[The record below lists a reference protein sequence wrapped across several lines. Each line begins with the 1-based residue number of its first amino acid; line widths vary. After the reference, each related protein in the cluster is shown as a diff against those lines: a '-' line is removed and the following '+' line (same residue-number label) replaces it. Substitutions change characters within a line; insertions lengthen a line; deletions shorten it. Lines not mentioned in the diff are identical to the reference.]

1 MKSRPR
7 TFLSVSIP
15 SLTCLLILIVLVT
28 PSAVFAQ
35 GRLQG
40 SVADSL
46 SGETLIGANVYL
58 LGTAFGSATDRE
70 GKYAISR
77 IPDGRYVLRVSY
89 IGYKSRDVDVS
100 VSTDIVRVVNV
111 ALLPDIILGE
121 EVVVTAQVRGQM
133 AAINQQISSNTV
145 VNVVSEERIQELP
158 DVNAAEVIGRM
169 PGVSVLRSGGEANKV
184 VLRGLSD
191 KYSTVTIDGVKIP
204 PTDADS
210 RGVDLST
217 IAQGSL
223 AGIELYK
230 ALTPDLDAD
239 AIAGSVNLVTRKAP
253 SERLIRLD
261 ARGDYNHLMKSYDQY
276 DLAFRFGERFF
287 GEMVGV
293 QLTGNLERRNRSSE
307 RINIDYNQGLDGGKN
322 YEISDFLL
330 EFTNEI
336 RTRHGAGILFDFNTP
351 DSGSVRFHNI
361 YSNTKR
367 NYLEST
373 RNYPFGTGVLITYAA
388 RDREKEINTFNSS
401 LHGDNHLFGLNV
413 TWGIS
418 FAQSVAEFPYDYA
431 IDFLEPSF
439 LDPVTGKRISGMLN
453 TPSIKERPEQLIP
466 FALNNYG
473 VAYVNNAYYR
483 SEENLDKE
491 RTGFL
496 NIARTYTIG
505 NVISGELKGG
515 GKHKYKD
522 RLKESS
528 ELYAPYYLG
537 FWRDYTRM
545 PDGSLQ
551 KKNFRGTWFEP
562 FTVRFDQTGGLSRN
576 PFASDFL
583 NVAPDTRD
591 LYSKYT
597 LAPIVNRYA
606 LRLWYELNKHGV
618 DVLGR
623 SPEYYNNPAVET
635 DYYGII
641 ERVSAGYVMN
651 TLNFGRVVTLITGIR
666 MEKEQNDYK
675 SKFSPGSLGGFP
687 IRSGAIRDTSAAHM
701 ETIWLPNFHLTVRP
715 TDFMNV
721 RFAAYRAL
729 ARPDFNLRLEK
740 YVAQGGG
747 GVVSLLLGN
756 PRLKN
761 AKAWNYE
768 VNTSFFGNEIGLI
781 SVSAFYKEIKD
792 MFHLL
797 AGAGAM
803 GNKLIDSLGIGWKS
817 PFAGGTQYSLTVPY
831 NSSKPTRVWG
841 FEFEHQMNFNFF
853 PGVFRNIVLSYNASV
868 VRSETHLISTVVETT
883 YATIP
888 GIPFPLPVYRSG
900 VRETKQKLEG
910 QPEFYGNIS
919 LGYDIGGFSAR
930 ISLFH
935 QSEFNHS
942 FSASRI
948 SDQVLNSFTRLD
960 FVVKQQITENISVM
974 LNLNNLTSVEEK
986 NTIFNR
992 ITGWKLLNTS
1002 EIYGLTAD
1010 LGVRVTL

>member
-1 MKSRPR
+1 MKPLTKPSRN
-7 TFLSVSIP
+7 VC
-15 SLTCLLILIVLVT
+15 SLPLMVLLVFIISAA

-35 GRLQG
+35 GAVQG

-46 SGETLIGANVYL
+46 GGEMLIGANVYL

-70 GKYAISR
+70 GKYAITR
-77 IPDGRYVLRVSY
+77 IPDGRYTLRISY
-89 IGYKSRDVDVS
+89 IGYKVRDVEVAVATGES
-100 VSTDIVRVVNV
+100 RVVNV
-111 ALLPDIILGE
+111 RLVPDIILGE
-121 EVVVTAQVRGQM
+121 EVVITAQIRGQI

-158 DVNAAEVIGRM
+158 DVNAAEVIGRL
-169 PGVSVLRSGGEANKV
+169 PGVSILRSGGEANKV

-191 KYSTVTIDGVKIP
+191 RYSTVTIDGVKIP
-204 PTDADS
+204 PTDADA

-230 ALTPDLDAD
+230 ALTADQDAD
-239 AIAGSVNLVTRKAP
+239 AIAGTVNLVTRKAP
-253 SERLIRLD
+253 SERLIRFD
-261 ARGDYNHLMKSYDQY
+261 ARSDYNHLMQTYDQY
-276 DLAFRFGERFF
+276 DFAFRYGERFF
-287 GEMVGV
+287 GEALGV
-293 QLTGNLERRNRSSE
+293 QVTGNLERRNRSNE
-307 RINIDYNQGLDGGKN
+307 RINIDYNQGLDGGRN

-336 RTRHGAGILFDFNTP
+336 RTRKGAGVILDFNTP
-351 DSGSVRFHNI
+351 DNGSVRLHNI
-361 YSNTKR
+361 FSTTKR
-367 NYLEST
+367 DYLESR
-373 RNYPFGTGVLITYAA
+373 RNYPYGTGVLITYAA
-388 RDREKEINTFNSS
+388 RDREQEINTFNSS
-401 LHGDNHLFGLNV
+401 LHGDNHLLGLNV
-413 TWGIS
+413 TWGVS

-466 FALNNYG
+466 YAINNYG
-473 VAYVNNAYYR
+473 VAYLNNAYFR
-483 SEENLDKE
+483 NEENLDKE
-491 RTGFL
+491 RTVYL
-496 NIARTYTIG
+496 NLSRKYTIG
-505 NVISGELKGG
+505 NILTGEVKGG
-515 GKHKYKD
+515 GKYRYKD
-522 RLKESS
+522 RIKGSS

-537 FWRDYTRM
+537 YWRDYTRM

-551 KKNFRGTWFEP
+551 KKNFRGTWFEQ
-562 FTVRFDQTGGLSRN
+562 FAVRFDQTGGLSRN

-583 NVAPDTRD
+583 NLSPDSRD
-591 LYSKYT
+591 LYDKYT
-597 LAPIVNRYA
+597 LSPIVNRYA
-606 LRLWYELNKHGV
+606 LRLWYDLNKNGV
-618 DVLGR
+618 DGLGR
-623 SPEYYNNPAVET
+623 SPEYYNNPAVLT
-635 DYYGII
+635 DYYGIV
-641 ERVSAGYVMN
+641 ERVTAGYVMN
-651 TLNFGRVVTLITGIR
+651 TLNVGQVATLITGIR
-666 MEKEQNDYK
+666 TEKEENDYN

-687 IRSGAIRDTSAAHM
+687 IRSGAIRDTSATHI

-721 RFAAYRAL
+721 KLAAYRAI

-768 VNTSFFGNEIGLI
+768 VNASFFGNEIGLV

-792 MFHLL
+792 MYHLL
-797 AGAGAM
+797 DGAGTM
-803 GNKLIDSLGIGWKS
+803 GNKLIDSLGIGWRS
-817 PFAGGTQYSLTVPY
+817 PFIGGTQYALTVPY
-831 NSSKPTRVWG
+831 NSSKPTKVWG
-841 FEFEHQMNFNFF
+841 FEFEHQMNFSFL
-853 PGVFRNIVLSYNASV
+853 PGVFRNIVLSYNASI
-868 VRSETHLISTVVETT
+868 VRSETHLISTTVETT
-883 YATIP
+883 YVTIP
-888 GIPFPLPVYRSG
+888 GLPFPIPTYGSKAL
-900 VRETKQKLEG
+900 ETKQKLEG

-948 SDQVLNSFTRLD
+948 SDQVQNSFTRLD
-960 FVVKQQITENISVM
+960 FALRKQITENVSVL
-974 LNLNNLTSVEEK
+974 LNINNLTNVKEQ

-1010 LGVRVTL
+1010 LGVRITL